1 MANSDARFGLRPITQ
16 GNAGGF
22 TGKVRRYYVPST
34 YGTPLYIG
42 DPVVK
47 TGTTNTAA
55 SGLGK
60 EWAPGVLQEVNKATA
75 GATNEITGAIVGFD
89 VDPNN
94 LDKAYNPAST
104 ARVVIVADD
113 PHQEFEIQADSG
125 AAVAATDIGANADV
139 IYTHAGND
147 TTSLSGAELDTSA
160 MSADATFQLTILG
173 LIPRENN
180 ALGTNAKLRVRI
192 NLHTEANVVVGI

>member
-1 MANSDARFGLRPITQ
+1 MANSDARKGLVPITQ

-22 TGKVRRYYVPST
+22 TGKIRKYYVPSDYST
-34 YGTPLYIG
+34 ALFVG

-47 TGTTNTAA
+47 TGTSNTAA

-60 EWAPGVLQEVNKATA
+60 QWAPGTLPEINKATA
-75 GATNEITGAIVGFD
+75 GATNELTGVIVGFD

-94 LDKAYNPAST
+94 LDKSYNPAST
-104 ARVVIVADD
+104 ARVVHVADD

-125 AAVAATDIGANADV
+125 AVVAATDIGANADV
-139 IYTHAGND
+139 IYTHAGS
-147 TTSLSGAELDTSA
+147 TATSLSGAELDTSA
-160 MSADATFQLTILG
+160 MSADATFQLSILG

>member
-1 MANSDARFGLRPITQ
+1 MANSDARIGLRPITQ

-22 TGKVRRYYVPST
+22 TGKVRKYYVPSSYAT
-34 YGTPLYIG
+34 ALFIG
-42 DPVVK
+42 DPIVK
-47 TGTTNTAA
+47 TGTSNTAA
-55 SGLGK
+55 AGLGK
-60 EWAPGVLQEVNKATA
+60 QWAPGALQEINKATA
-75 GATNEITGAIVGFD
+75 GATNALTGVVVGFD

-94 LDKAYNPAST
+94 LDKSYNPAST
-104 ARVVIVADD
+104 ARVVHVADD

-125 AAVAATDIGANADV
+125 AVVAATNMGANADV
-139 IYTHAGND
+139 IYTHAGEAS
-147 TTSLSGAELDTSA
+147 TGLSGVELDTSA

>member
-1 MANSDARFGLRPITQ
+1 MANSDARIGLRPITQ

-34 YGTPLYIG
+34 YGTALFIG

-47 TGTTNTAA
+47 TGTTNTAGA
-55 SGLGK
+55 GLGK
-60 EWAPGVLQEVNKATA
+60 EWAAGTLQEVNKATA
-75 GATNEITGAIVGFD
+75 GATNATTGVVVGFD

-94 LDKAYNPAST
+94 LDKSYNPAST

-113 PHQEFEIQADSG
+113 PHQEFEIQTDSG
-125 AAVAATDIGANADV
+125 AVIAATDIGSNADY
-139 IYTHAGND
+139 IFTHAGD
-147 TTSLSGAELDTSA
+147 TTTGLSGVELDTA
-160 MSADATFQLTILG
+160 DMSAGATAQLTILG

-180 ALGTNAKLRVRI
+180 ALGTNAKVRVRI
-192 NLHTEANVVVGI
+192 NLHTEANTVVGI

>member
-22 TGKVRRYYVPST
+22 TGKVRQYYVPVGYAT
-34 YGTPLYIG
+34 ALYIG

-47 TGTTNTAA
+47 TGTSNTAGA
-55 SGLGK
+55 GLGK
-60 EWAPGVLQEVNKATA
+60 EWAAGTLQEINKATA
-75 GATNEITGAIVGFD
+75 GATNELTGAIVGFD

-94 LDKAYNPAST
+94 LDKSYNPAST
-104 ARVVIVADD
+104 ARVVHVADD
-113 PHQEFEIQADSG
+113 PHQEFEIQSDSG
-125 AAVAATDIGANADV
+125 AVTAATDIGTNADV
-139 IYTHAGND
+139 IYTHAGD
-147 TTSLSGAELDTSA
+147 TATGLSGAELDTSA
-160 MSADATFQLTILG
+160 MSADATFQLSILG

-180 ALGTNAKLRVRI
+180 ALGTNSKLRVRI